1 MEFLVKS
8 VRPETLKT
16 ATLVLAVGEG
26 RKLGASAKA
35 VDDATGGAISAVLK
49 RGDLAGKVGQTL
61 LLQSLPNLKA
71 ERVLL
76 VGAGKERELGDRQ
89 YRKLASAVLST
100 LKGLAGADAALAL
113 GDLAVKGR
121 GAHAKARL
129 LVETLADGLYVFD
142 RYKSQKAEPLKL
154 KKLTLL
160 ADKADSAAVEQGS
173 KEAQAIA
180 NGMALTRDLGNLPPN
195 VCHPTFLGEQ
205 AKGLAKEFK
214 GLKVE
219 VLDEKKL
226 RELGMGSFLAVAQGS
241 DQPPRLIVLQ
251 YNGAKKDQAPHVLV
265 GKGITFDTG
274 GISLKPGL
282 GMDEMK
288 FDMCG
293 AASVF
298 GTFRAVLELQLPIN
312 LVGLLACAENM
323 PSGGATR
330 PGDIVTTMSGQ
341 TVEILNT
348 DAEGR
353 LVLCDALT
361 YAERFKPQSV
371 IDIATLTGACIVAL
385 GSNTSGLMGNNE
397 ALVRQLLKAGEFAD
411 DRAWQLPLFDEYQEQ
426 LDSPFADIANI
437 GGPKAGTITAGCFLS
452 RFAKKYH
459 WAPPGHRRHR
469 LDQRRQGQR
478 RHRPPGSVVDPVPAG
493 TGQVTRVDF
502 YVIPSADP
510 SARLQ
515 VACRLAE
522 KAWRQGMQVY
532 LHCADE
538 AQRSELDGRLWSF
551 RGEAFI
557 PHSLAEEDA
566 EAPVALGLGEPPG
579 NHRDLLINLTLEA
592 PGFVP
597 NFSRVAE
604 LVVEEPAIRQAARDK
619 FRFYREQGYP
629 LQDHRLPRI

>member
-1 MEFLVKS
+1 
-8 VRPETLKT
+8 
-16 ATLVLAVGEG
+16 
-26 RKLGASAKA
+26 
-35 VDDATGGAISAVLK
+35 
-49 RGDLAGKVGQTL
+49 
-61 LLQSLPNLKA
+61 
-71 ERVLL
+71 
-76 VGAGKERELGDRQ
+76 
-89 YRKLASAVLST
+89 ST

-121 GAHAKARL
+121 DAHAKARL
-129 LVETLADGLYVFD
+129 LVETLADGLYVFV

-459 WAPPGHRRHR
+459 WAH
-469 LDQRRQGQR
+469 LDIAGTAWISGGKDKGATGR
-478 RHRPPGSVVDPVPAG
+478 PVPLL
-493 TGQVTRVDF
+493 TQ
-502 YVIPSADP
+502 
-510 SARLQ
+510 
-515 VACRLAE
+515 
-522 KAWRQGMQVY
+522 Y
-532 LHCADE
+532 L
-538 AQRSELDGRLWSF
+538 
-551 RGEAFI
+551 
-557 PHSLAEEDA
+557 
-566 EAPVALGLGEPPG
+566 
-579 NHRDLLINLTLEA
+579 LERA
-592 PGFVP
+592 
-597 NFSRVAE
+597 
-604 LVVEEPAIRQAARDK
+604 K
-619 FRFYREQGYP
+619 
-629 LQDHRLPRI
+629 

>member
-1 MEFLVKS
+1 M
-8 VRPETLKT
+8 
-16 ATLVLAVGEG
+16 EG
-26 RKLGASAKA
+26 R
-35 VDDATGGAISAVLK
+35 D
-49 RGDLAGKVGQTL
+49 
-61 LLQSLPNLKA
+61 
-71 ERVLL
+71 
-76 VGAGKERELGDRQ
+76 
-89 YRKLASAVLST
+89 
-100 LKGLAGADAALAL
+100 
-113 GDLAVKGR
+113 
-121 GAHAKARL
+121 AHAKARL

-353 LVLCDALT
+353 LVAVRCTDLRRALQ
-361 YAERFKPQSV
+361 AAV
-371 IDIATLTGACIVAL
+371 G
-385 GSNTSGLMGNNE
+385 
-397 ALVRQLLKAGEFAD
+397 
-411 DRAWQLPLFDEYQEQ
+411 DRHRHP
-426 LDSPFADIANI
+426 
-437 GGPKAGTITAGCFLS
+437 
-452 RFAKKYH
+452 
-459 WAPPGHRRHR
+459 HRRLHRRPGQQHLGPYGQQRSAGQATAQPASSPTTAPGNCRCSTNTRNSWTARSPTSPTSAGRRPAPSPPAASSRASPRNTTGRTWTSPAR

-493 TGQVTRVDF
+493 TGQVTGS
-502 YVIPSADP
+502 IS
-510 SARLQ
+510 
-515 VACRLAE
+515 
-522 KAWRQGMQVY
+522 
-532 LHCADE
+532 
-538 AQRSELDGRLWSF
+538 
-551 RGEAFI
+551 
-557 PHSLAEEDA
+557 
-566 EAPVALGLGEPPG
+566 
-579 NHRDLLINLTLEA
+579 T
-592 PGFVP
+592 
-597 NFSRVAE
+597 
-604 LVVEEPAIRQAARDK
+604 
-619 FRFYREQGYP
+619 
-629 LQDHRLPRI
+629 

>member
-8 VRPETLKT
+8 VSPQTLKT

-26 RKLGASAKA
+26 RKLGTVAQA
-35 VDDATGGAISAVLK
+35 VDAASGGAIAALLK

-61 LLQSLPNLKA
+61 LLQALPNLKA

-76 VGAGKERELGDRQ
+76 VGAGKERELSDRQ
-89 YRKLASAVLST
+89 YRKLVSSVLGNLKSLGGSDAV
-100 LKGLAGADAALAL
+100 LAL

-121 GAHAKARL
+121 DAHGKARL

-142 RYKSQKAEPLKL
+142 RFKSQKADAPKL
-154 KKLTLL
+154 KKITLL
-160 ADKADSAAVEQGS
+160 ADKADAPAVEQGARQ
-173 KEAQAIA
+173 AQAIA

-195 VCHPTFLGEQ
+195 LCHPSFLADE
-205 AKGLAKEFK
+205 AKALAKAHK
-214 GLKVE
+214 NLKVE

-226 RELGMGSFLAVAQGS
+226 RELGMGAFLAVAQGS
-241 DQPPRLIVLQ
+241 EQPPRLIVLQ
-251 YNGAKKDQAPHVLV
+251 YNGGKKDEAPYALV

-323 PSGGATR
+323 PSGRATR

-353 LVLCDALT
+353 LVLCDTLT
-361 YAERFKPQSV
+361 YAERFKPQAV
-371 IDIATLTGACIVAL
+371 VDIATLTGACIVAL
-385 GSNTSGLMGNNE
+385 GANTSGLMGNND
-397 ALVRQLLKAGEFAD
+397 ALVRQLLKAGEHAD

-459 WAPPGHRRHR
+459 WAH
-469 LDQRRQGQR
+469 LDIAGTAWISGGKDKGATGR
-478 RHRPPGSVVDPVPAG
+478 PVPLL
-493 TGQVTRVDF
+493 TQYLLDRV
-502 YVIPSADP
+502 
-510 SARLQ
+510 
-515 VACRLAE
+515 
-522 KAWRQGMQVY
+522 K
-532 LHCADE
+532 
-538 AQRSELDGRLWSF
+538 
-551 RGEAFI
+551 
-557 PHSLAEEDA
+557 
-566 EAPVALGLGEPPG
+566 
-579 NHRDLLINLTLEA
+579 
-592 PGFVP
+592 
-597 NFSRVAE
+597 
-604 LVVEEPAIRQAARDK
+604 
-619 FRFYREQGYP
+619 
-629 LQDHRLPRI
+629 